1 MIKKL
6 ITRAVG
12 ALPESA
18 QSRIRERYWRIKSR
32 FLYQSLYGFLDLEH
46 TLNSGI
52 KVKVASKGEWWTYND
67 IFVNGE
73 YDVPINAALEASPG
87 QTFVVLDLGANVGYF
102 TVRVIDLIR
111 RRGLDSTSV
120 DITMV
125 EGSPETFGELDRRLK
140 AQPLG
145 CASIRRVHGLIG
157 HRTGSAF
164 IRESAVHVKST
175 IVDVTAESGVNVSYV
190 DLDDVMKD
198 KTEIDLLKCDI
209 EGSELEFIETYRSL
223 LHKVKYAVF
232 ELHHDQCD
240 TDKCV
245 STLESLGFQQ
255 TILRANKSFSVSFY
269 SRG

>member
-125 EGSPETFGELDRRLK
+125 EGSPETFEELERRIK

-209 EGSELEFIETYRSL
+209 EGSELEFIETYRNL

-232 ELHHDQCD
+232 EMHHHQCD

-245 STLESLGFQQ
+245 SALESLGFQQ